1 MPVRRHG
8 GRSVYRVVLYE
19 EPAGTPYRLIG
30 VNMHRSITAL
40 APAFALALA
49 LGALGA
55 CAESGGDAMPGSE
68 STASPTPSDETPTTP
83 PSSSAPSSVAP
94 SGRANN
100 PVDPGIPTLRPPNPK
115 QSLPTDYI
123 PGDMLNGRVTKGG
136 SGPCYGLVTDDGVQ
150 YALHSTADI
159 TLEEGTY
166 VRVKVAPLRL
176 KIYCGPGT
184 HLALLKATKV

>member
-1 MPVRRHG
+1 MGDASSAEP
-8 GRSVYRVVLYE
+8 RS
-19 EPAGTPYRLIG
+19 TPYRLIG
-30 VNMHRSITAL
+30 VNMHRSIATVAL
-40 APAFALALA
+40 VLA
-49 LGALGA
+49 LGGLGA
-55 CAESGGDAMPGSE
+55 CAERGGDAMPGTDA
-68 STASPTPSDETPTTP
+68 TASPSPSDESPPTPT
-83 PSSSAPSSVAP
+83 PSSVSPPPVSP

-150 YALHSTADI
+150 YALHSTAGI
-159 TLEEGTY
+159 TLEEGSY

-176 KIYCGPGT
+176 KIYCGPGA

>member
-1 MPVRRHG
+1 
-8 GRSVYRVVLYE
+8 
-19 EPAGTPYRLIG
+19 
-30 VNMHRSITAL
+30 MHRSITAL
-40 APAFALALA
+40 APAFALVLA

-55 CAESGGDAMPGSE
+55 CAESGGDAMPGTDA
-68 STASPTPSDETPTTP
+68 TASPSPSDESPPTSTSPSVP
-83 PSSSAPSSVAP
+83 PPVSP

-100 PVDPGIPTLRPPNPK
+100 PLDPGIPTLRPPNPK

-150 YALHSTADI
+150 YALHSSTGM

-176 KIYCGPGT
+176 KIYCGPGA
-184 HLALLKATKV
+184 HLALLEAIPIR